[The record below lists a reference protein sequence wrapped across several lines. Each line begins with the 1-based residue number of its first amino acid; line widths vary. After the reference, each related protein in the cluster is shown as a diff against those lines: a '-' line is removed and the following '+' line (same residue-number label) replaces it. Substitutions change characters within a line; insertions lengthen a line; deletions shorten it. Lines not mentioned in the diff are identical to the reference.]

1 MIDRLLFDIKW
12 TVFQLYSWQQVKQ
25 TVNHVDYKSGT
36 EMELWEE
43 VKIGTRKQ
51 GYYGSDRKTRPYNE
65 PQTATLNN
73 LLPVRS

>member
-1 MIDRLLFDIKW
+1 
-12 TVFQLYSWQQVKQ
+12 
-25 TVNHVDYKSGT
+25 
-36 EMELWEE
+36 MELWEE